1 MGGFK
6 MNMTLATT
14 GGTTGGTTTAT
25 TSATTAPV
33 SGFMKMSATTR
44 RNCSGLK
51 FQGKKYCKS
60 CNDKN

>member
-6 MNMTLATT
+6 MNMTLS
-14 GGTTGGTTTAT
+14 TTTAT
-25 TSATTAPV
+25 TSGTTATTSGTTAPV

-44 RNCSGLK
+44 RNCLALK
-51 FQGKKYCKS
+51 FEGKKYCKS

>member
-14 GGTTGGTTTAT
+14 TTTGTTTT
-25 TSATTAPV
+25 TTTGTTTVQV

-44 RNCSGLK
+44 RNCLGLK